1 MSNKINM
8 KSISTEARLKESE
21 HIDTLNTIEILN
33 IINNQDALVHLA
45 VKKTLPQIEKVVDAA
60 VESIKQ
66 GGRIIYIGAGTS
78 GRMGLMD
85 AVECPPTFSVSSD
98 LVVGLLAGG
107 MGAFSKA
114 VEGAEDN
121 SQLGEDD
128 VKALN
133 INESDILIGI
143 AASGRTPYVIGA
155 IKYAKTVGAK
165 TSCIVTS
172 SNSTLASIVDYPI
185 EAVTGSEVITGSTR
199 MKSGT
204 AQKMICNMISSAT
217 MIRLGKVYQNY
228 MIDVCP
234 TNEKLVERTLKI
246 ISDACSI
253 ERSEALSL
261 YEKYNSPKK
270 AIFAY
275 FTKIEDSD
283 EIDELLNKYNGH
295 LTNALKGELK

>member
-45 VKKTLPQIEKVVDAA
+45 VKKALPQIEKVVDAA

-172 SNSTLASIVDYPI
+172 SNSTLASIVDCPI

>member
-45 VKKTLPQIEKVVDAA
+45 VKKALPQIEKVVDAA

-253 ERSEALSL
+253 ERSESLSL

>member
-45 VKKTLPQIEKVVDAA
+45 VKKALPQIEKVVDAA

-283 EIDELLNKYNGH
+283 EIDVLLNKYNGH

>member
-1 MSNKINM
+1 
-8 KSISTEARLKESE
+8 
-21 HIDTLNTIEILN
+21 
-33 IINNQDALVHLA
+33 
-45 VKKTLPQIEKVVDAA
+45 
-60 VESIKQ
+60 
-66 GGRIIYIGAGTS
+66 
-78 GRMGLMD
+78 
-85 AVECPPTFSVSSD
+85 
-98 LVVGLLAGG
+98 
-107 MGAFSKA
+107 
-114 VEGAEDN
+114 
-121 SQLGEDD
+121 
-128 VKALN
+128 
-133 INESDILIGI
+133 
-143 AASGRTPYVIGA
+143 
-155 IKYAKTVGAK
+155 
-165 TSCIVTS
+165 
-172 SNSTLASIVDYPI
+172 
-185 EAVTGSEVITGSTR
+185 

-295 LTNALKGELK
+295 LTNALKGELKWLNK

>member
-1 MSNKINM
+1 MSNEINM

-45 VKKTLPQIEKVVDAA
+45 VKKALPQIEKVVDAA

-217 MIRLGKVYQNY
+217 MISLGKVYQNY

>member
-33 IINNQDALVHLA
+33 IINDQDALVHLA
-45 VKKTLPQIEKVVDAA
+45 VKKALPQIEKVVDAA

-270 AIFAY
+270 AIFAH

>member
-45 VKKTLPQIEKVVDAA
+45 VKKALPQIEKVVDAA

-128 VKALN
+128 VKELN

>member
-45 VKKTLPQIEKVVDAA
+45 VKKALPQIEKVVDAA

-114 VEGAEDN
+114 IEGAEDN

-185 EAVTGSEVITGSTR
+185 EAITGSEVITGSTR

>member
-33 IINNQDALVHLA
+33 IINDQDALVHLA
-45 VKKTLPQIEKVVDAA
+45 VKKALPQIEKVVDAA

>member
-45 VKKTLPQIEKVVDAA
+45 VKKALPQIEKVVDAA